1 MAVYEYPEYEAHAA
15 LVRSTYERFERLH
28 ARLEDLKAQWAQ
40 VNIQA
45 EGGDGDVMLSVN
57 HKGQLT
63 SLSLAEGCT
72 ARYTHL
78 ALEELINTTLR
89 EAVKAA
95 TAECDAITDAAD
107 TASTAPLRER
117 GMSMSGVIEDAKRFG
132 VGVPPDIA
140 ARASDDRGA

>member
-1 MAVYEYPEYEAHAA
+1 MTVYEYPEYESHAA

-40 VNIQA
+40 LNIEAQ
-45 EGGDGDVMLSVN
+45 GGDGDVRLSVN

-72 ARYTHL
+72 NRYAHL

-95 TAECDAITDAAD
+95 AAESAGITDAAD
-107 TASTAPLRER
+107 AASTAALGPL
-117 GMSMSGVIEDAKRFG
+117 GHIEG
-132 VGVPPDIA
+132 
-140 ARASDDRGA
+140 

>member
-40 VNIQA
+40 LNIEAQ
-45 EGGDGDVMLSVN
+45 GGDGDVMLSVN

-78 ALEELINTTLR
+78 GLEELINTTLH

-95 TAECDAITDAAD
+95 VAESDAITDAAD
-107 TASTAPLRER
+107 AT
-117 GMSMSGVIEDAKRFG
+117 SMAELQPHGHSEG
-132 VGVPPDIA
+132 
-140 ARASDDRGA
+140 

>member
-1 MAVYEYPEYEAHAA
+1 MTVHEYPEYEAHAA

-40 VNIQA
+40 LNI
-45 EGGDGDVMLSVN
+45 EGRGGGGDVILSVN

-95 TAECDAITDAAD
+95 AAESDAITDAAD
-107 TASTAPLRER
+107 AGSLAGPRPLGHDGGLTQ
-117 GMSMSGVIEDAKRFG
+117 GMSVQS
-132 VGVPPDIA
+132 A
-140 ARASDDRGA
+140 AHKE